1 MRIGRTGWSLI
12 RDDADFSPNP
22 SNDDTEKP
30 APTPSLPST
39 GTLRDMTRDQEA
51 SSTSITIENGAEP
64 DANSPKSISKFYRSS
79 LLNFSLWALGIAM
92 MVAAAVLRLYDEDGV
107 LTTDTLRC
115 RLAIAAPSMN
125 FLSLLLT
132 MYNTCRILRLA
143 DREGL
148 EKWLSFR

>member
-1 MRIGRTGWSLI
+1 MRIRSTGCLLT
-12 RDDADFSPNP
+12 RDDADCNQSPS
-22 SNDDTEKP
+22 SNDTEKP
-30 APTPSLPST
+30 APTSSLPST
-39 GTLRDMTRDQEA
+39 GTLQGITHDEEV
-51 SSTSITIENGAEP
+51 SSTSITNENGAEP
-64 DANSPKSISKFYRSS
+64 DAYSPRSISKFYRST

-115 RLAIAAPSMN
+115 RLAIAAPSTN

-148 EKWLSFR
+148 EKWLSFK